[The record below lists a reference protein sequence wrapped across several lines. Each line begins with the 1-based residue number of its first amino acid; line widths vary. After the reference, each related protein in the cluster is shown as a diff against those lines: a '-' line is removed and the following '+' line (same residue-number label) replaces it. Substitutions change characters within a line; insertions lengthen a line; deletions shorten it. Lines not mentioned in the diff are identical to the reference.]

1 MYVDMAFTIMILQCN
16 EPGGNLV
23 QEDTVVIGLL

>member
-1 MYVDMAFTIMILQCN
+1 MYVDMAFTIIILQCN
-16 EPGGNLV
+16 GPGENLV